1 MLQVNTLSLPV
12 EFPFLP
18 LPLGGDLL
26 IVLPASDGDVSDL
39 WRLKYGENGA
49 APSLARKFLSLL
61 TLPGLLL
68 LLLELVLGLPGLR
81 EAGKGFSVLI
91 SSAFNKFEVDT
102 ALDRY

>member
-26 IVLPASDGDVSDL
+26 IVLPTSDGDVSDL

-68 LLLELVLGLPGLR
+68 LLNSNCSDGCVC
-81 EAGKGFSVLI
+81 V
-91 SSAFNKFEVDT
+91 
-102 ALDRY
+102 